1 MRILVLNYEFP
12 PVGGGGGRVAKDICY
27 SLAQR
32 GHDIRVIT
40 AHVKGLPKIESNNG
54 YQILRIFSFRQRQ
67 EICTVWEM
75 AFFLVFALYPAFKQA
90 IIWKP
95 DVIHA
100 HFAVPTGVLA
110 YLVNRVTHIPYV
122 LTIHLGDVPGGVPE
136 QTDRLFRIIKPL
148 TVPIWRRAA
157 AIIAVSNF
165 IRELALKAY
174 NVTIET
180 LFNGIELHKYQQQ
193 ALPVNHPKRLV
204 FVGRFDRQKNLL
216 FLLEVLASL
225 SDLEWELDMLGD
237 GPLMQPVQQQLKQTN
252 LTKKVKLHGWV
263 EQVTVDT
270 IMSQADILVLPSIS
284 EGMPV
289 VGAMALAQGLAIL
302 GSDIGGL
309 ADIVKSGTNGLLCP
323 VNNHDAFKN
332 ALKTLLTNDELLH
345 EMKIASKQHAHQFDI
360 TKIVERYEEIFYS
373 VKLPS

>member
-12 PVGGGGGRVAKDICY
+12 PVGGGGGRVAEDICY
-27 SLAQR
+27 FLAQR

-40 AHVKGLPKIESNNG
+40 AYVKGLPKIESKNG

-67 EICTVWEM
+67 ETCTVWEM
-75 AFFLVFALYPAFKQA
+75 AFFLVFALYPALKQA
-90 IIWKP
+90 ITWKP
-95 DVIHA
+95 EIVHV

-110 YLVNRVTHIPYV
+110 YLVNRITHIPYV

-148 TVPIWRRAA
+148 TVPIWHRAA

-165 IRELALKAY
+165 IRELALKSY
-174 NVTIET
+174 DVTIET
-180 LFNGIELHKYQQQ
+180 LFNGIALHKYQQN
-193 ALPVNHPKRLV
+193 ALLVNHPKHLV
-204 FVGRFDRQKNLL
+204 FVGRFDQQKNLL
-216 FLLEVLASL
+216 FLLEVLASIY
-225 SDLEWELDMLGD
+225 DLEWKMDMLGD
-237 GPLMQPVQQQLKQTN
+237 GPLMQSIQQQLQQTN

-263 EQVTVDT
+263 EQTTVDT

-309 ADIVKSGTNGLLCP
+309 ADIVKPGVNGLLCP
-323 VNNHDAFKN
+323 VNNHDAFKT
-332 ALKTLLTNDELLH
+332 ALKTMLTNDKLLYD
-345 EMKIASKQHAHQFDI
+345 MKIASKQYAHQFDI
-360 TKIVERYEEIFYS
+360 IRIIERYEEIFNS
-373 VKLPS
+373 VRLSS